1 MEATSKRKM
10 NEAGQKVV
18 TRLLYTLKNKFV
30 EAALEDIVMLL
41 PRYQDS
47 LKKMKETGYKVV
59 GYARKS
65 KVFVSPNSSA
75 GDPFNKRDEKKAIE
89 IMSQII
95 ADGDT
100 QDMLRYIS
108 DKEKKIVLV
117 AIDYAGLT
125 TNCEDLKSFLSTY
138 SSIKEVVIDHIL
150 SKNKVRMYTSGE
162 LLNDEKK
169 LKEFECRKNCLQRS
183 K

>member
-1 MEATSKRKM
+1 M
-10 NEAGQKVV
+10 
-18 TRLLYTLKNKFV
+18 KNW
-30 EAALEDIVMLL
+30 
-41 PRYQDS
+41 RQD
-47 LKKMKETGYKVV
+47 
-59 GYARKS
+59 RWQI
-65 KVFVSPNSSA
+65 VFVSPNSSA

-100 QDMLRYIS
+100 QGKERICHFCWLQIHIDLLTRHAAIYIWQREENS
-108 DKEKKIVLV
+108 TCCYWLCRTDYQLWRLEKLFEVNVNLKLV
-117 AIDYAGLT
+117 KKLLL
-125 TNCEDLKSFLSTY
+125 TNCKNSTY